1 MMTETIDSSQFTEVD
16 DGLHEL
22 SGFYD
27 NETFWFSFFVP
38 ERSIGGW
45 LYTTIRPV
53 AGVSGGGAW
62 IWDASA
68 VNPWSIPFF
77 EQFSALKLPTGTT
90 PGRLAFPNGVT
101 VVRREPLLSYDL
113 EYDDRKRLRV
123 ALQFDAVEPPVP
135 LLTGAPPYPAAHHFD
150 QIGHVTG
157 TIELDGETIPVDC
170 FAMRDRSWGRRNER
184 GYRRVGYT
192 WAGDTDLS
200 LLTYTSPT
208 ADSDDVHTGYLRRD
222 GQIGRLVGGRRVVT
236 RDPESGWVTAIEI
249 DAEDE
254 LGRTVHAE
262 AEASSRMILPGSTT
276 ICINSVL
283 RYTIDDRVVHGEDQ
297 DVWPIDE
304 WRSR

>member
-1 MMTETIDSSQFTEVD
+1 MTATIEGTDFSEVD

-45 LYTTIRPV
+45 LYTTVRPI

-62 IWDASA
+62 IWDATA
-68 VNPWSIPFF
+68 VDPWSIPFF
-77 EQFSALKLPTGTT
+77 EQFSALKLPVGTT
-90 PGRLAFPNGVT
+90 PEHLAFPNGVT
-101 VVRREPLLSYDL
+101 IVRRQPLMAYDL
-113 EYDDRKRLRV
+113 EYNDRDRLRV
-123 ALQFDAVEPPVP
+123 SLQFDAVEPPVP
-135 LLTGAPPYPAAHHFD
+135 LLTGAPPYPAAYHFD

-157 TIELDGETIPVDC
+157 SIHLDGEEIPVDC

-192 WAGDTDLS
+192 WAGDSELS
-200 LLTYTSPT
+200 LLSYTSPT
-208 ADSDDVHTGYLRRD
+208 AEADEIHTGYLRR
-222 GQIGRLVGGRRVVT
+222 GGRIGRLVGGQRRVT
-236 RDPESGWVTAIEI
+236 RDSPAGWVTDIEI

-262 AEASSRMILPGSTT
+262 AVAHSRMILPGSTT
-276 ICINSVL
+276 ICINTAL
-283 RYTIDDRVVHGEDQ
+283 RYVVDGRVVHGEDQ
-297 DVWPIDE
+297 DVWPIHE
-304 WRSR
+304 WRRR